1 MDRLARNAMLA
12 REAGMSY
19 GKWKALQPVVE
30 VEKQEPENMAICE
43 WCKKPFK
50 KRNHKRFCNYDCRVQ
65 AYAEKNRQINA
76 EMQRRWRQRQ
86 KEDKDEKTAEV

>member
-12 REAGMSY
+12 REAGMTY

-30 VEKQEPENMAICE
+30 VEKPDVPKDMVICE

-50 KRNHKRFCNYDCRVQ
+50 QRCHKRFCNDECRVQ
-65 AYAEKNRQINA
+65 AYATKQREYNA

-86 KEDKDEKTAEV
+86 KEDGK